1 MTILVTGATGFMG
14 RGIVNELLKAGLD
27 VRALTRRPA
36 TAGLPEGVDV
46 FEGDL
51 EQPASLRAALRGVER
66 LYLIPA
72 ASRTASDIVAM
83 AKRAGVRRI
92 VVLSGAEAD
101 NDADNED
108 GYLVVER
115 AVEESGL
122 EWTHVRP
129 GEFAGNWLD
138 WAPSVRAERIVR
150 RPYGDAVT
158 QPTHEADIAA
168 VAATVLIEDGHA
180 GMKYTFAGP
189 EALTTV
195 EQVTTI
201 GAAIGEEIRFE
212 EQDPVKAREQ
222 WIQDGYPAEFV
233 DWMFGM
239 WAESAR
245 NRAPVDEE
253 RAAVVPRLTGRP
265 ARTFAQW
272 AADHATAFR

>member
-1 MTILVTGATGFMG
+1 MTILVTGATGLVG
-14 RGIVNELLKAGLD
+14 RGVVNELLEAGAD

-36 TAGLPEGVDV
+36 AAGLPEGVEV

-51 EQPASLRAALRGVER
+51 ERPDSLRAALEGVER
-66 LYLIPA
+66 MYLFPVPG
-72 ASRTASDIVAM
+72 TAPDVVAM

-101 NDADNED
+101 NDAFAD
-108 GYLVVER
+108 GYRVVER
-115 AVEESGL
+115 SVEESGL

-138 WAPSVRAERIVR
+138 WAPSVRAERVIR
-150 RPYGDAVT
+150 RPYGSAVT
-158 QPTHEADIAA
+158 QPTHEADVAA

-180 GMKYTFAGP
+180 GMKYTLAGP

-195 EQVTTI
+195 EQVATI
-201 GAAIGEEIRFE
+201 GAAIGEEVRFE
-212 EQDPVKAREQ
+212 EQDPVAVREL
-222 WIQDGYPAEFV
+222 WIKDGYPGEIV
-233 DWMFGM
+233 DWLFGM

-245 NRAPVDEE
+245 NSAPVDKE
-253 RAAVVPRLTGRP
+253 RAAVVERLTGRP

-272 AADHATAFR
+272 SADHAEAFR